1 MAGKKI
7 KVLIVDDSA
16 LIRQLLTSA
25 LSSDP
30 EIDVVGAAP
39 DPLVARTMIKE
50 LNPDVLTL
58 DIEMPNMDGISFLEK
73 IMRLRPMPVVMVST
87 LTQKGANITMQA
99 LEMGAVDFV
108 PKPTLDIKHALE
120 EIKTDLIAKVK
131 TASTARVVAR
141 NRPVEGSSPK
151 RLTPG
156 PGFNS
161 TDIIVAIGSSTGG
174 VEALKEV
181 ITILPPDSPPVLITQ
196 HMPPRFTGSF
206 AARLDSLSAVTVTEA
221 KDNVRVFP
229 GHVYI
234 APGDYHLTLHRSGG
248 HYYTK
253 LNHDPP
259 VSGHRPSVDVLFNS
273 VAEHAGHNAIGVILT
288 GMGKDGATGLKKMLE
303 AGAQTIG
310 QDESTSLV
318 YGMPKA
324 AKLVGAVQA
333 EVGIGQVAA
342 EILNR
347 CKQR

>member
-1 MAGKKI
+1 MARKI
-7 KVLIVDDSA
+7 KVLVVDDSA
-16 LIRQLLTSA
+16 LIRQLLTAA
-25 LSSDP
+25 LGSDP
-30 EIDVVGAAP
+30 EIEVVGAAP
-39 DPLVARTMIKE
+39 DPLVARSMIKE

-58 DIEMPNMDGISFLEK
+58 DVEMPNMDGISFLDK

-87 LTQKGANITMQA
+87 LTQKGAGITMQA

-120 EIKTDLIAKVK
+120 EIKTELVAKVK
-131 TASTARVVAR
+131 LAATARVVAR
-141 NRPVEGSSPK
+141 SRPPEGTEVK
-151 RLTPG
+151 RLVTG
-156 PGFNS
+156 PGFTS
-161 TDIIVAIGSSTGG
+161 TDQIVAIGSSTGG

-181 ITILPPDSPPVLITQ
+181 ITILPADSPPILITQ
-196 HMPPRFTGSF
+196 HMPPRFTASF
-206 AARLDSLSAVTVTEA
+206 AARLDTLSAVSVTEA
-221 KDNVRVFP
+221 KDGVRIFP

-234 APGDYHLTLHRSGG
+234 APGDFHLLLHRSGG

-253 LNHDPP
+253 LSHDPP

-288 GMGKDGATGLKKMLE
+288 GMGKDGAAGLKKMLE

-310 QDESTSLV
+310 QDEASSLV

-324 AKLVGAVQA
+324 AKLMGAVQA
-333 EVGIGQVAA
+333 EIPIGQVAQ
-342 EILNR
+342 EILAR

>member
-1 MAGKKI
+1 VAGKKI

-30 EIDVVGAAP
+30 EIEVVGAAP
-39 DPLVARTMIKE
+39 DPLIARSMIKE

-58 DIEMPNMDGISFLEK
+58 DVEMPNMDGISFLEK

-87 LTQKGANITMQA
+87 LTQKGAAITMQA

-120 EIKTDLIAKVK
+120 EIKQELISKVK
-131 TASTARVVAR
+131 MAST
-141 NRPVEGSSPK
+141 PK

-181 ITILPPDSPPVLITQ
+181 ITVLPPDSPPILITQ

-206 AARLDSLSAVTVTEA
+206 AARLDSLSAVAVSEA

-234 APGDYHLTLHRSGG
+234 APGDYHLTLYRSGG
-248 HYYTK
+248 HYYTR

-288 GMGKDGATGLKKMLE
+288 GMGKDGAAGLKKMLE

-324 AKLVGAVQA
+324 AKLMGAVQA
-333 EVGIGQVAA
+333 EVAIGQIAA

>member
-1 MAGKKI
+1 QLQIPQPDRTLADEGPVRRDLLPQRGDLLRQGHPAHAVRPLRQPAGARRLSLHRPFGEPVRHHRAVQAARPQHPSQDRVRPSLAGKKI
-7 KVLIVDDSA
+7 RVLIVDDSA
-16 LIRQLLTSA
+16 LIRQLLTA
-25 LSSDP
+25 APSSDP
-30 EIDVVGAAP
+30 AIDAVGAAP
-39 DPLVARTMIKE
+39 DPLIARSMIKE

-58 DIEMPNMDGISFLEK
+58 DVEMPNMDGISFLEK

-87 LTQKGANITMQA
+87 LTQKGAAITMQA

-120 EIKTDLIAKVK
+120 EIRHELIAKVK

-141 NRPVEGSSPK
+141 SRPAEGQATR

-156 PGFNS
+156 PGFTS

-181 ITILPPDSPPVLITQ
+181 ITILPPDSPPILITQ

-234 APGDYHLTLHRSGG
+234 APGDYHLTLHRSG
-248 HYYTK
+248 
-253 LNHDPP
+253 
-259 VSGHRPSVDVLFNS
+259 
-273 VAEHAGHNAIGVILT
+273 
-288 GMGKDGATGLKKMLE
+288 
-303 AGAQTIG
+303 
-310 QDESTSLV
+310 
-318 YGMPKA
+318 
-324 AKLVGAVQA
+324 
-333 EVGIGQVAA
+333 
-342 EILNR
+342 
-347 CKQR
+347 

>member
-1 MAGKKI
+1 MAGKRI

-30 EIDVVGAAP
+30 ELEVVGAAP

-131 TASTARVVAR
+131 MASTARVVAR
-141 NRPVEGSSPK
+141 NRPVEGQTPK

-234 APGDYHLTLHRSGG
+234 APGDFHLTLHRSGG

-288 GMGKDGATGLKKMLE
+288 GMGKDGAAGLKKMLE

-324 AKLVGAVQA
+324 AKLMGAVQA
-333 EVGIGQVAA
+333 EVAIGQVAA

>member
-1 MAGKKI
+1 MARKI
-7 KVLIVDDSA
+7 KVLVVDDSA
-16 LIRQLLTSA
+16 LIRQLLTAA
-25 LSSDP
+25 LGSDP
-30 EIDVVGAAP
+30 EIEVVGAAP
-39 DPLVARTMIKE
+39 DPLVARSMIKE

-58 DIEMPNMDGISFLEK
+58 DVEMPNMDGISFLDK

-87 LTQKGANITMQA
+87 LTQKGAGITMQA

-120 EIKTDLIAKVK
+120 EIKTELVAKVK
-131 TASTARVVAR
+131 LAATARVVAR
-141 NRPVEGSSPK
+141 SRPPEGAEVK
-151 RLTPG
+151 RLVTG
-156 PGFNS
+156 PGFTS
-161 TDIIVAIGSSTGG
+161 TDQIVAIGSSTGG

-181 ITILPPDSPPVLITQ
+181 ITILPADSPPILITQ
-196 HMPPRFTGSF
+196 HMPPRFTASF
-206 AARLDSLSAVTVTEA
+206 AARLDTLSAVSVTEA
-221 KDNVRVFP
+221 KDGVRIFP

-234 APGDYHLTLHRSGG
+234 APGDFHLLLHRSGG

-253 LNHDPP
+253 LSHDPP

-288 GMGKDGATGLKKMLE
+288 GMGKDGAAGLKKMLE

-310 QDESTSLV
+310 QDEASSLV

-324 AKLVGAVQA
+324 AKLMGAVQA
-333 EVGIGQVAA
+333 EIPIGQVAQ
-342 EILNR
+342 EILAR

>member
-30 EIDVVGAAP
+30 EIEVVGAAP
-39 DPLVARTMIKE
+39 DPLIARSMIKE

-58 DIEMPNMDGISFLEK
+58 DVEMPNMDGISFLEK

-87 LTQKGANITMQA
+87 LTQKGAAITMQA

-120 EIKTDLIAKVK
+120 EIKQELISKVK
-131 TASTARVVAR
+131 MASTARVVAR
-141 NRPVEGSSPK
+141 SRPTDQPPK

-181 ITILPPDSPPVLITQ
+181 ITVLPPDSPPILITQ

-206 AARLDSLSAVTVTEA
+206 AARLDSLSAVAVSEA

-234 APGDYHLTLHRSGG
+234 APGDYHLTLYRSGG
-248 HYYTK
+248 HYYTR

-288 GMGKDGATGLKKMLE
+288 GMGKDGAAGLKKMLE

-324 AKLVGAVQA
+324 AKLMGAVQA
-333 EVGIGQVAA
+333 EVAIGQIAA